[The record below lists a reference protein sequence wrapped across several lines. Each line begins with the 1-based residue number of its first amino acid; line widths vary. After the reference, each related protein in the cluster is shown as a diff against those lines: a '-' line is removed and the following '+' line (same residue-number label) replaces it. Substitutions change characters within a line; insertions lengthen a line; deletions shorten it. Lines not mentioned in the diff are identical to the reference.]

1 MIPQKKA
8 NLRISNQIAKK
19 KQKNFKISHKILAEN
34 IMSLSGNHFEGT
46 LTNSRTELRLC
57 GISPKIGKDITLVC
71 LSQIVLRSLVH
82 KEIIL

>member
-1 MIPQKKA
+1 
-8 NLRISNQIAKK
+8 
-19 KQKNFKISHKILAEN
+19 
-34 IMSLSGNHFEGT
+34 MSLSGNHFEGT

-71 LSQIVLRSLVH
+71 LSQIVLQSLVH